1 MSTSQHILVVDDEP
15 DIRELIRDILVDEG
29 FDVSVADCAE
39 KANEARR
46 GRRPDLVLLD
56 IWMPDL
62 DGISLLKQW
71 NEEAAI
77 SFPVIMISGHGN
89 IETAVEATRLG
100 AYDFLE
106 KPLSMAK
113 LLLTVQRA
121 LDSAKLQ
128 RENLSLRRQAEPV
141 IEPNGR
147 SETMQALREQAMR
160 IAKTDARVLI
170 TGEAGT
176 GKEIFARYIHQH
188 SSRSDSPF
196 IGVGVTSI
204 ANENAAVELFGSE
217 EGDQIYYGLLE
228 QANGGTLLLTE
239 MAEMDLS
246 LQAKLIGAI
255 ESQSLLRVGGSDP
268 VSFDVR
274 IIAANLSDLNEAVAA
289 QRFREDLYYQLN
301 VLPLHV
307 PPLREHPEDVPELLD
322 YYVEHFVAVEGLSYR
337 GFTTAAQNRLRNYG
351 WPGNVRELKN
361 LVQRLLILGGK
372 GDVDLQEIEQSLGSV
387 EADAEVVSPVDFDLP
402 LREARERFEKAYL
415 EHQLALTE
423 GNVGKVAQRTGM
435 ERTHLYRKM
444 RALGI
449 NIKRD
454 STNDS

>member
-1 MSTSQHILVVDDEP
+1 
-15 DIRELIRDILVDEG
+15 
-29 FDVSVADCAE
+29 
-39 KANEARR
+39 
-46 GRRPDLVLLD
+46 LD

-71 NEEAAI
+71 SDEGEL

-121 LDSAKLQ
+121 LDSAKLR
-128 RENLSLRRQAEPV
+128 RENISLRRQAELV
-141 IEPNGR
+141 VEPTGR
-147 SETMQALREQAMR
+147 SETLRELREQAKR

-188 SSRSDSPF
+188 SSRSDNPF
-196 IGVGVTSI
+196 IDVGVTSI

-239 MAEMDLS
+239 IAEMDFS
-246 LQAKLIGAI
+246 MQAKLVGAI
-255 ESQSLLRVGGSDP
+255 ESQSLLRVGGSAP
-268 VSFDVR
+268 VRFDVR
-274 IIAANLSDLNEAVAA
+274 IVAANLGDLGETVAKH
-289 QRFREDLYYQLN
+289 QFREDLYYQLN
-301 VLPLHV
+301 VLPLHI

-322 YYVEHFVAVEGLSYR
+322 YYVEHFVASEGLPYR

-372 GDVDLQEIEQSLGSV
+372 GDIELQEVDQALG
-387 EADAEVVSPVDFDLP
+387 AANTINNTASPVDFNLP

-415 EHQLALTE
+415 EHQLELTD

-454 STNDS
+454 VTNDE

>member
-1 MSTSQHILVVDDEP
+1 MTSKEHILVVDDEP
-15 DIRELIRDILVDEG
+15 DIRELIRDILIDEG
-29 FDVSVADCAE
+29 FEVSVADCAS

-71 NEEAAI
+71 NEEGTL

-128 RENLSLRRQAEPV
+128 RENLTLKRQAEPI
-141 IEPNGR
+141 IEPTGR
-147 SETMQALREQAMR
+147 SETMRALREQAQR
-160 IAKTDARVLI
+160 IAQTDARVLI
-170 TGEAGT
+170 TGEPGT

-188 SSRSDSPF
+188 SNRSNNPF
-196 IGVGVTSI
+196 IDVGVTSI

-217 EGDQIYYGLLE
+217 EGDQVYYGLLE
-228 QANGGTLLLTE
+228 QANGGSLLLTE
-239 MAEMDLS
+239 IAEMDLS

-255 ESQSLLRVGGSDP
+255 ESQSLLRVGGSEP

-274 IIAANLSDLNEAVAA
+274 IIAANHGDLGEAVAK

-301 VLPLHV
+301 VLPLHI

-322 YYVEHFVAVEGLSYR
+322 YYVEHFVAIEGLPYR

-372 GDVDLQEIEQSLGSV
+372 GDVELQEVNHALGAVSTAQ
-387 EADAEVVSPVDFDLP
+387 EPASPVDFDLP

-415 EHQLALTE
+415 EHQLELTD

-449 NIKRD
+449 NIKRE
-454 STNDS
+454 SASET

>member
-1 MSTSQHILVVDDEP
+1 MSKEHILVVDDEP

-29 FDVSVADCAE
+29 FEVSVADCASE
-39 KANEARR
+39 ANEARR
-46 GRRPDLVLLD
+46 SRRPDLVLLD

-71 NEEAAI
+71 YEEGAL

-128 RENLSLRRQAEPV
+128 RENVHLRRHAEVLTEPV
-141 IEPNGR
+141 GR
-147 SETMQALREQAMR
+147 SETMRLLREQAKR
-160 IAKTDARVLI
+160 IAQTDARVLI
-170 TGEAGT
+170 TGEPGT
-176 GKEIFARYIHQH
+176 GKETFARYIHKH
-188 SSRSDSPF
+188 SGRSRGPF
-196 IGVGVTSI
+196 IDVGVTSI
-204 ANENAAVELFGSE
+204 ARENAAVELFGSE
-217 EGDQIYYGLLE
+217 EGERIYYGLLE

-239 MAEMDLS
+239 VAEMDLS
-246 LQAKLIGAI
+246 IQAKLIGAI
-255 ESQSLLRVGGSDP
+255 ESQSLLRVGGAEP
-268 VSFDVR
+268 VKFDVR
-274 IIAANLSDLNEAVAA
+274 ILAATHGDLGRAVSA
-289 QRFREDLYYQLN
+289 QQFREDLYYQLN

-307 PPLREHPEDVPELLD
+307 PPLRDHCEDVPELLD
-322 YYVEHFVAVEGLSYR
+322 YYVDYFVRNEGLAYR
-337 GFTTAAQNRLRNYG
+337 DFSMAAQNRLRNYS

-361 LVQRLLILGGK
+361 LVQRLLILGGE
-372 GDVDLQEIEQSLGSV
+372 GEIPLQEIDKALGPAPQA
-387 EADAEVVSPVDFDLP
+387 ADIASPVDFSLP

-415 EHQLALTE
+415 EYQLEATE

-449 NIKRD
+449 NIKREAGGEG
-454 STNDS
+454 

>member
-1 MSTSQHILVVDDEP
+1 MSKQHILVVDDEP

-29 FDVSVADCAE
+29 FEVSVADCA
-39 KANEARR
+39 KQANEARR
-46 GRRPDLVLLD
+46 SRRPDLVLLD

-71 NEEAAI
+71 NEEGEL

-113 LLLTVQRA
+113 LLLTIQRA

-128 RENLSLRRQAEPV
+128 RENVSLRRQAKIIVEP
-141 IEPNGR
+141 IGR
-147 SETMQALREQAMR
+147 SETLRALREQAQR
-160 IAKTDARVLI
+160 IGQTDVRVLV
-170 TGEAGT
+170 TGEPGT
-176 GKEIFARYIHQH
+176 GKAVFARYIHQH
-188 SSRSDSPF
+188 SSRSGGPF
-196 IGVGVTSI
+196 IDVGVTPI
-204 ANENAAVELFGSE
+204 ANENAAVELFGRE
-217 EGDQIYYGLLE
+217 EGGQIYYGLLE

-239 MAEMDLS
+239 IAEMDLS
-246 LQAKLIGAI
+246 MQAKLIGAI
-255 ESQSLLRVGGSDP
+255 ESQSLLRVGGSEP
-268 VSFDVR
+268 VRFDVR
-274 IIAANLSDLNEAVAA
+274 IITANLGNLGEAVAK

-301 VLPLHV
+301 VLPLHI
-307 PPLREHPEDVPELLD
+307 PPLRDHPEDVPELLE
-322 YYVEHFVAVEGLSYR
+322 YYVEHFVVSEGLSYR
-337 GFTTAAQNRLRNYG
+337 GFNTAAQNRLRNYG

-372 GDVDLQEIEQSLGSV
+372 GDVELQEVDLALGAATV
-387 EADAEVVSPVDFDLP
+387 AVSAGPPVDFNLP

-415 EHQLALTE
+415 EHQLELTE
-423 GNVGKVAQRTGM
+423 GSVGKVAQRTGM

-449 NIKRD
+449 NIKRE
-454 STNDS
+454 STSES

>member
-1 MSTSQHILVVDDEP
+1 MSKQYILVVDDEP
-15 DIRELIRDILVDEG
+15 DIRELIRDILIDEG
-29 FDVSVADCAE
+29 FEVSVADCAN

-46 GRRPDLVLLD
+46 ARRPDLVLLD

-71 NEEAAI
+71 SDEGEL

-121 LDSAKLQ
+121 LDSAKLR
-128 RENLSLRRQAEPV
+128 RENVSLRRQAELV
-141 IEPNGR
+141 VEPTGR
-147 SETMQALREQAMR
+147 SETLRALREQAKR
-160 IAKTDARVLI
+160 IAQTDARVLI

-188 SSRSDSPF
+188 SSRSNNPF
-196 IGVGVTSI
+196 IDVGVTSI

-217 EGDQIYYGLLE
+217 EGDQVYYGLLE

-239 MAEMDLS
+239 IAEMTLS

-255 ESQSLLRVGGSDP
+255 ESQSLLRVGGSDS
-268 VSFDVR
+268 VHFDVR
-274 IIAANLSDLNEAVAA
+274 IIAANLGDLGEAVAKH
-289 QRFREDLYYQLN
+289 QFREDLYYQLN
-301 VLPLHV
+301 VLPLHI
-307 PPLREHPEDVPELLD
+307 PPLRDHPEDVPELLD
-322 YYVEHFVAVEGLSYR
+322 FYVEYFVASEGLSYR

-372 GDVDLQEIEQSLGSV
+372 GDVELQEVDQALG
-387 EADAEVVSPVDFDLP
+387 AANAINNAASPLDFNLP

-415 EHQLALTE
+415 EHQLELTD

-449 NIKRD
+449 NIKRE
-454 STNDS
+454 STNDG

>member
-1 MSTSQHILVVDDEP
+1 MSKQHILVVDDEP

-29 FDVSVADCAE
+29 FEVSVADCAN
-39 KANEARR
+39 KANEERR
-46 GRRPDLVLLD
+46 NWRPDLVLLD

-71 NEEAAI
+71 SDEGEL

-121 LDSAKLQ
+121 LDSAKLR
-128 RENLSLRRQAEPV
+128 RENLSLRRQAELV
-141 IEPNGR
+141 VEPTGR
-147 SETMQALREQAMR
+147 SETLRSLREQAKR
-160 IAKTDARVLI
+160 IGQTDARVLI
-170 TGEAGT
+170 TGEPGT

-188 SSRSDSPF
+188 SSRSNSPF
-196 IGVGVTSI
+196 IDVGVTSI
-204 ANENAAVELFGSE
+204 ASENAAVELFGSE
-217 EGDQIYYGLLE
+217 EGDRVYYGLLE

-239 MAEMDLS
+239 IAEMDLS
-246 LQAKLIGAI
+246 MQAKLIGAI
-255 ESQSLLRVGGSDP
+255 ESQSLLRVGGSEP
-268 VSFDVR
+268 VRFDVR
-274 IIAANLSDLNEAVAA
+274 IIAANLGDLGEAVAR
-289 QRFREDLYYQLN
+289 QQFREDLYYQLN
-301 VLPLHV
+301 VLPLHI

-322 YYVEHFVAVEGLSYR
+322 YYVEHFVMTEGLPYR

-372 GDVDLQEIEQSLGSV
+372 GDVELQEVDQALGAVSTKH
-387 EADAEVVSPVDFDLP
+387 EAASPVDFNLP

-415 EHQLALTE
+415 EHQLQLTE

-454 STNDS
+454 SMGET

>member
-1 MSTSQHILVVDDEP
+1 MSKQYILVVDDEP

-29 FDVSVADCAE
+29 FEVSVADCANQ
-39 KANEARR
+39 ANEVRR

-71 NEEAAI
+71 NDDGEL

-128 RENLSLRRQAEPV
+128 RENVSLRRQSELV
-141 IEPNGR
+141 IEPTGR
-147 SETMQALREQAMR
+147 SEIMRALREQAKR
-160 IAKTDARVLI
+160 IAQTDARVLI
-170 TGEAGT
+170 TGEPGT

-188 SSRSDSPF
+188 SSRSDNPF
-196 IGVGVTSI
+196 IDVGVTSI
-204 ANENAAVELFGSE
+204 ANENAAVELFGRE

-239 MAEMDLS
+239 IAEMDFS
-246 LQAKLIGAI
+246 IQAKLIGAI
-255 ESQSLLRVGGSDP
+255 ESQSFLRVGGSES
-268 VSFDVR
+268 VRFDVR
-274 IIAANLSDLNEAVAA
+274 IIAANHGDLGEAVSS

-301 VLPLHV
+301 VLPLHIS
-307 PPLREHPEDVPELLD
+307 PLREHPEDVPELLD
-322 YYVEHFVAVEGLSYR
+322 YYVEHFVAAEGLSYR

-351 WPGNVRELKN
+351 WSGNVRELKN
-361 LVQRLLILGGK
+361 LVQRLLILGGE
-372 GDVDLQEIEQSLGSV
+372 GDIELQEIDMALGVVSV
-387 EADAEVVSPVDFDLP
+387 AADAKSPVDFDLP

-415 EHQLALTE
+415 EHQLELTE

-454 STNDS
+454 SAGDS

>member
-1 MSTSQHILVVDDEP
+1 MSKQHILVVDDEP
-15 DIRELIRDILVDEG
+15 DIRELIRDILIDEG
-29 FDVSVADCAE
+29 FEVSVADCANQ
-39 KANEARR
+39 ANEARR
-46 GRRPDLVLLD
+46 SRRPDLVLLD

-71 NEEAAI
+71 CDEGEL

-128 RENLSLRRQAEPV
+128 RENVNLRRQTV
-141 IEPNGR
+141 IEPIGR
-147 SETMQALREQAMR
+147 SKTLRALREQAQR
-160 IAKTDARVLI
+160 IGKTDARVLV
-170 TGEAGT
+170 TGEPGT
-176 GKEIFARYIHQH
+176 GKAVFARYIHQH
-188 SSRSDSPF
+188 SSRSGSPF
-196 IGVGVTSI
+196 VDVGVTSI
-204 ANENAAVELFGSE
+204 ANENAAVELFGRE
-217 EGDQIYYGLLE
+217 EGEQIYYGLLE

-239 MAEMDLS
+239 IAEMDLS
-246 LQAKLIGAI
+246 MQAKLIGAI
-255 ESQSLLRVGGSDP
+255 ESQSLLRVGGSEP
-268 VSFDVR
+268 VQFDVR
-274 IIAANLSDLNEAVAA
+274 IITANLSDLGEAVAK

-301 VLPLHV
+301 VLPLHI
-307 PPLREHPEDVPELLD
+307 PPLRDHPEDVSELLE
-322 YYVEHFVAVEGLSYR
+322 YYVEHFVVSEGLSYR
-337 GFTTAAQNRLRNYG
+337 GFNTAAQNRLRNYG

-361 LVQRLLILGGK
+361 LVQRLLILGGR
-372 GDVDLQEIEQSLGSV
+372 GDVELQEVDLALGAVTVAAST
-387 EADAEVVSPVDFDLP
+387 ESPVDFNLP

-415 EHQLALTE
+415 EHQLELTK
-423 GNVGKVAQRTGM
+423 GSVGKLAQRTGM

-449 NIKRD
+449 NIKRGSAGD
-454 STNDS
+454 A

>member
-1 MSTSQHILVVDDEP
+1 MSKQYILVVDDEP
-15 DIRELIRDILVDEG
+15 DIRELIRDILIDEG
-29 FDVSVADCAE
+29 FEVSVADCAN

-46 GRRPDLVLLD
+46 ARRPDLVLLD

-71 NEEAAI
+71 SDEGEL

-121 LDSAKLQ
+121 LDSAKLR
-128 RENLSLRRQAEPV
+128 RENISLRRQAELV
-141 IEPNGR
+141 VEPTGR
-147 SETMQALREQAMR
+147 SETLRELREQAKR

-188 SSRSDSPF
+188 SSRSDNPF
-196 IGVGVTSI
+196 IDVGVTSI

-239 MAEMDLS
+239 IAEMDFS
-246 LQAKLIGAI
+246 MQAKLVGAI
-255 ESQSLLRVGGSDP
+255 ESQSLLRVGGSAP
-268 VSFDVR
+268 VRFDVR
-274 IIAANLSDLNEAVAA
+274 IVAANLGDLGETVAKH
-289 QRFREDLYYQLN
+289 QFREDLYYQLN
-301 VLPLHV
+301 VLPLHI

-322 YYVEHFVAVEGLSYR
+322 YYVEHFVASEGLPYR

-372 GDVDLQEIEQSLGSV
+372 GDIELQEVDQALG
-387 EADAEVVSPVDFDLP
+387 AANTINNTASPVDFNLP

-415 EHQLALTE
+415 EHQLELTD

-454 STNDS
+454 VTNDE

>member
-1 MSTSQHILVVDDEP
+1 MSSGQHILVVDDEP
-15 DIRELIRDILVDEG
+15 DIRELIREILVDEG
-29 FDVSVADCAE
+29 FDVSVAESAG

-46 GRRPDLVLLD
+46 VRRPDLVLLD

-71 NEEAAI
+71 NEE
-77 SFPVIMISGHGN
+77 SELGFPVIMISGHGN

-128 RENLSLRRQAEPV
+128 RENIKLRRQVEPV
-141 IEPNGR
+141 IEPTGR
-147 SETMQALREQAMR
+147 SQVMNALREQAMR

-176 GKEIFARYIHQH
+176 GKEIFARFIHRH
-188 SSRSDSPF
+188 SNRADKPF
-196 IGVGVTSI
+196 IDIGVTAI
-204 ANENAAVELFGSE
+204 ANENAAVELFGRE

-239 MAEMDLS
+239 MGEMDLS

-268 VSFDVR
+268 VNFDVR
-274 IIAANLSDLNEAVAA
+274 IISANLNDLSEAVAA
-289 QRFREDLYYQLN
+289 QKFREDLYYQLK
-301 VLPLHV
+301 VLPIHL
-307 PPLREHPEDVPELLD
+307 PPLRDHPEDVPELLD
-322 YYVEHFVAVEGLSYR
+322 YYVEHFVATEGLVYR
-337 GFTTAAQNRLRNYG
+337 GFTMAAQNRLRNYS
-351 WPGNVRELKN
+351 WPGNIRELKN
-361 LVQRLLILGGK
+361 LVQRLLMLGGG
-372 GDVDLQEIEQSLGSV
+372 GDIDLQEVEYALGALSTSA
-387 EADAEVVSPVDFDLP
+387 EAVAPVDFELP

-415 EHQLALTE
+415 EHQLELTE

-454 STNDS
+454 STGDN